1 MRNAKKIN
9 RKEYFERS
17 VKLLIVFKLYSSRNS
32 PTVVLLSFHASL
44 QLNALL
50 EHAVRT
56 HSILYLSL
64 CNSRNSPTVV
74 LLSFHTSLQRN
85 ALLEHAVPTHST
97 LHLSLCNSKKSPTV
111 VLLSFYTSLPLNL
124 FRSTRYPPTPP
135 FTYPF
140 VIVKNLVK

>member
-44 QLNALL
+44 QLNALW
-50 EHAVRT
+50 
-56 HSILYLSL
+56 
-64 CNSRNSPTVV
+64 
-74 LLSFHTSLQRN
+74 
-85 ALLEHAVPTHST
+85 EHAVPTHST
-97 LHLSLCNSKKSPTV
+97 LHLSLCNSKKSPKVVLLSFYASLPRNALLEHAVPTPHLSLCNSKKCPTV

-135 FTYPF
+135 FTYPY

>member
-44 QLNALL
+44 PLNARL

-56 HSILYLSL
+56 HSTLHLSL
-64 CNSRNSPTVV
+64 CNSGNSQTVV
-74 LLSFHTSLQRN
+74 LLSFYASLQLN

-97 LHLSLCNSKKSPTV
+97 LHLSYAFDYVSRGDK
-111 VLLSFYTSLPLNL
+111 
-124 FRSTRYPPTPP
+124 RSQ
-135 FTYPF
+135 
-140 VIVKNLVK
+140 